1 MATDKPDEIKSTYI
15 WDVPTRLFHW
25 GLVGAVA
32 TSLIAGEF
40 GYMDIHVISGHVVL
54 ALIVFRLGWGVFGGK
69 HARFSDFIKGP
80 KTVLA
85 YAKRLV
91 SGDAPAHRGHNPMGA
106 LSVVGVLVVLVVQ
119 VTTGLFAND
128 DIFTEGPLAA
138 EVSKSTS
145 DYLTYIHY
153 QSGYVLYGL
162 IGLHLGAV
170 LFYTI
175 KGHPIIVAMVSGKM
189 RGLPENGEADS
200 PSAKKKIRG
209 SWIVAIIFAGVAS
222 AIAYA
227 IKTY

>member
-1 MATDKPDEIKSTYI
+1 MATDNPEEIEPTYI

-25 GLVGAVA
+25 GLVCAVA

-40 GYMDIHVISGHVVL
+40 GYMDIHVMSGHVVL
-54 ALIVFRLGWGVFGGK
+54 ALIVFRLAWGVFGGK
-69 HARFSDFIKGP
+69 HARFLNFIKGP

-85 YAKRLV
+85 YAKKLV
-91 SGDAPAHRGHNPMGA
+91 SGDTPAHRGHNPMGA
-106 LSVVGVLVVLVVQ
+106 LSVVGVIAVLIVQ

-128 DIFTEGPLAA
+128 DILTEGPLAA
-138 EVSKSTS
+138 EVSKSMS
-145 DYLTYIHY
+145 DFLTYIHY

-162 IGLHLGAV
+162 IGLHLAAV

-175 KGHPIIVAMVSGKM
+175 KGHPIIVAMISGKM
-189 RGLPENGEADS
+189 HGLPENDEVDS
-200 PSAKKKIRG
+200 PSSNKKLRG
-209 SWIVAIIFAGVAS
+209 SWVVAIIFAGGAI

>member
-1 MATDKPDEIKSTYI
+1 MVTDKPEEIEPTYI

-25 GLVGAVA
+25 GLMCVVA

-54 ALIVFRLGWGVFGGK
+54 ALIVFRLAWGVFGGK

-85 YAKRLV
+85 YAKRLI

-106 LSVVGVLVVLVVQ
+106 LSVVGVLAVLIVT

-128 DIFTEGPLAA
+128 DILTEGPLAA

-162 IGLHLGAV
+162 IGLHLAAV

-175 KGHPIIVAMVSGKM
+175 KGHPIILAMISGKM
-189 RGLPENGEADS
+189 HGLPENDAIDS
-200 PSAKKKIRG
+200 PSPKKKLHG
-209 SWIVAIIFAGVAS
+209 SWIAAIIFAGIAS
-222 AIAYA
+222 AIAFA